1 MMNLLP
7 RLCLT
12 SERERGEGRSG
23 SRHGEADRGREKGG
37 TEKKRGQRAHTE
49 TFNGVDGGNKLTKG
63 RKS

>member
-12 SERERGEGRSG
+12 SESERGEGMEREPAWRSG
-23 SRHGEADRGREKGG
+23 SRTRGV